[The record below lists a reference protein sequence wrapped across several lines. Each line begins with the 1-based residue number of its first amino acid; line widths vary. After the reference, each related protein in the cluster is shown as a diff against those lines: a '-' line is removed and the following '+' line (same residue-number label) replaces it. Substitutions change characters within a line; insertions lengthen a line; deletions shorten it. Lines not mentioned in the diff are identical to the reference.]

1 MVTRRSRIIYG
12 ATVIGPFPEP
22 RIVKAGKDMPI
33 QATVQGPVQRHAVR
47 AALVPQRVTE
57 IRDLRRIFYEVA
69 IDIRFHTG
77 VFKNRTGFDPVATD
91 KEIMPGLQARHPSP
105 LGLNIVVLD
114 KTDGRFHIVQEK
126 FRIDTGRIHD
136 AIVEIKRERTIIAAF
151 AVGSALALAGT
162 SFQSIFKNPLV
173 SPDLLGVSN
182 GAGFGAA
189 LAIIL
194 SSSNFL
200 IQILAFVF
208 GIISVSI
215 TYLISRA
222 YKAGGILVL
231 VLSGVAISA
240 FFNALISCIKFVAD
254 PQDKLPE
261 IIYWLMGSLSSVTI
275 DKLIMITIPFVI
287 GIIILLLLR
296 WQMNILAMGD
306 EEAQSLGLNPT
317 RIRLLIIAGCTLLTS
332 AAVSISG
339 IIGWIGLIIPHM
351 ARMIVGP
358 DNRILIPASLS
369 LGASFLLLVDNISRA
384 VIPIEIPIGILTSV
398 IGVPIFLY
406 LLKRGYSEWS

>member
-1 MVTRRSRIIYG
+1 MDSQNKEVITFLLLVILPIILFF
-12 ATVIGPFPEP
+12 ASFLIGRYPISPVDVVKTILSPIFPQLKVSQTITT
-22 RIVKAGKDMPI
+22 IVF
-33 QATVQGPVQRHAVR
+33 
-47 AALVPQRVTE
+47 E
-57 IRDLRRIFYEVA
+57 IRLPR
-69 IDIRFHTG
+69 
-77 VFKNRTGFDPVATD
+77 
-91 KEIMPGLQARHPSP
+91 
-105 LGLNIVVLD
+105 
-114 KTDGRFHIVQEK
+114 
-126 FRIDTGRIHD
+126 
-136 AIVEIKRERTIIAAF
+136 IIAAF

-306 EEAQSLGLNPT
+306 EEAQSLGLNPI

-369 LGASFLLLVDNISRA
+369 LGASFLLLVDNLSRA

>member
-1 MVTRRSRIIYG
+1 MDSQNKEVITFLLLVILPIILFF
-12 ATVIGPFPEP
+12 ASFLIGRYPISPVDVVKTILSPIFPQLKVSQTITT
-22 RIVKAGKDMPI
+22 IVF
-33 QATVQGPVQRHAVR
+33 
-47 AALVPQRVTE
+47 E
-57 IRDLRRIFYEVA
+57 IRLPR
-69 IDIRFHTG
+69 
-77 VFKNRTGFDPVATD
+77 
-91 KEIMPGLQARHPSP
+91 
-105 LGLNIVVLD
+105 
-114 KTDGRFHIVQEK
+114 
-126 FRIDTGRIHD
+126 
-136 AIVEIKRERTIIAAF
+136 IIAAF

-261 IIYWLMGSLSSVTI
+261 IIYWLMGSLASVTI
-275 DKLIMITIPFVI
+275 DKLIMIVIPFVI

-306 EEAQSLGLNPT
+306 EEAQSLGLNPI

-369 LGASFLLLVDNISRA
+369 LGASFLLLVDNLSRA